1 MKGRK
6 VFILLAI
13 ATCAGCV
20 NQSIVERHY
29 YEPTLETACKRSDGL
44 TVGALK
50 CEVIKSGSPD
60 WSDSKS
66 ISLISVGK

>member
-1 MKGRK
+1 MKC
-6 VFILLAI
+6 LLLCTAL
-13 ATCAGCV
+13 AFGGCV
-20 NQSIVERHY
+20 SQSVVERHY
-29 YEPTLETACKRSDGL
+29 YEPTSETACKRSDGL
-44 TVGALK
+44 TVGAIK